1 MTRQFPSPMAVL
13 GIDGA
18 GEQLYR
24 VALRNAGASP
34 RTLAEKLGCP
44 LEQVATGLAKLDAL
58 GLVDVDGDEV
68 HTVSPDQG
76 VERLIATE
84 ARRLASVSAQLESV
98 RATLPSLM
106 AEHWAAQAP
115 QGRPVTVEAVE
126 GGDVLGLIRAL
137 SATSEGD
144 LMWIRPDQWR
154 FSAGQET
161 DTWVK
166 HLVASGRKSRAIYP
180 ARVFEEAPD
189 VVRSRAEVGEHVRV
203 LAEVPSRVAIMGT
216 SAVLV
221 PEMWGKNTGRRL
233 VVRQPAIIAAFTML
247 FEALWERAMAIPGLG
262 GPMHTDDRSNDR
274 RLLLDQLANGAKDE
288 QIARTLGISLRT
300 VRRRVADILDELGVN
315 SRFQAGVEAVRRGWV

>member
-1 MTRQFPSPMAVL
+1 MAVL
-13 GIDGA
+13 GLDAA

-24 VALRNAGASP
+24 MSLRNAGASQHA
-34 RTLAEKLGCP
+34 LAEKLGWP
-44 LEQVATGLAKLDAL
+44 PDQVAAGLAKLDAL
-58 GLVDVDGDEV
+58 GLIDLDGDEV
-68 HTVSPDQG
+68 RTVSPDQA

-84 ARRLASVSAQLESV
+84 SRRLASVAEQLESV

-115 QGRPVTVEAVE
+115 QGQPVTVEAVE
-126 GGDVLGLIRAL
+126 GGDVPGLIRSL

-144 LMWIRPDQWR
+144 LMWLRPDQWR
-154 FSAGQET
+154 FTAGQEI

-166 HLVASGRKSRAIYP
+166 HLVASGRRSRAIYP

-189 VVRSRAEVGEHVRV
+189 AVRGRAEVGEHVRV
-203 LAEVPSRVAIMGT
+203 LAEVPCRLAIMGT

-233 VVRQPAIIAAFTML
+233 VVRQQALIAGFTLL
-247 FEALWERAMAIPGLG
+247 FEALWERAMAVPGLDG
-262 GPMHTDDRSNDR
+262 SVNAEDRTSDR

-288 QIARTLGISLRT
+288 QIARALGLSLRT
-300 VRRRVADILDELGVN
+300 VRRRVADILDELGVD